1 MPSGRR
7 PHAPLGERR
16 RRGRKRRDPRALA
29 LVGRVARTAPR
40 VQMGH
45 GALCAS
51 VKAETDGPRRL
62 CLRRPH
68 TCSRVSDLLLHA
80 SHWRRMQRCIVC
92 WRRPETVAS
101 PRTRRARAA
110 LRLVFPK
117 GALRGRAWRLARK
130 AGLRRR
136 SRRVRGEGPRALDG
150 SSVETLTVQTRSCK
164 RCRALDGLRVGGS
177 KEAALRCTPPV
188 ALATGREEPHEC

>member
-7 PHAPLGERR
+7 PHVPLGERR
-16 RRGRKRRDPRALA
+16 RRRCNRRDLRALA
-29 LVGRVARTAPR
+29 LVGRVALTAPC
-40 VQMGH
+40 VWMGH

-80 SHWRRMQRCIVC
+80 SHWRRMQRCIVR

-101 PRTRRARAA
+101 TRTRRARAA
-110 LRLVFPK
+110 LQLGCPK
-117 GALRGRAWRLARK
+117 GALRGRAWRLARE
-130 AGLRRR
+130 AGLMRR
-136 SRRVRGEGPRALDG
+136 SRRVRGEGPRTLDG
-150 SSVETLTVQTRSCK
+150 SSVETLTVQTRFCK
-164 RCRALDGLRVGGS
+164 RCRALDDLRVGGS
-177 KEAALRCTPPV
+177 KEATLRWMPPV
-188 ALATGREEPHEC
+188 APATGREEPHEC